1 MVSFNTYNFLLVALV
16 GVSFVQ
22 CNIEYDDIPTNVLV
36 TTETAHCFD
45 EARGAQCLTQVKA
58 EGGKLTVNFS
68 LNTTACDSECQTS
81 KGYKYYQVKLCFS
94 DKSIEERPWRKH
106 KDEIKKDKQCKK
118 SLKDDI
124 EFTAEGGSLEYEFD
138 DAQPGATY
146 YVTVFTK
153 NNDGDYLSY
162 GTTLGSTGYFEID
175 PYQPVDDGLKT
186 GAAIMS
192 AISIV
197 ILIGCFVNEH
207 QQKKE

>member
-45 EARGAQCLTQVKA
+45 EARGAQCLT
-58 EGGKLTVNFS
+58 
-68 LNTTACDSECQTS
+68 TS